1 MNRRE
6 NIKMVDF
13 DNVLCD
19 AYDLRDK
26 DLMRLRDE
34 INREIQRREKKQE
47 LEAAERVMKA
57 IQDYI
62 AAGYSIHIR
71 GNAVYFA
78 EGFEHDS
85 DFITEICTIHNDD
98 GEIII
103 DVDECCLD

>member
-1 MNRRE
+1 
-6 NIKMVDF
+6 MVDF

-19 AYDLRDK
+19 AYDLHDK

-34 INREIQRREKKQE
+34 INKEIQKREKKRE
-47 LEAAERVMKA
+47 LEAAEKVMKA
-57 IQDYI
+57 IQDYL

-71 GNAVYFA
+71 GNAVFYA
-78 EGFEHDS
+78 DSYEHER

-103 DVDECCLD
+103 DVEECCLD

>member
-1 MNRRE
+1 
-6 NIKMVDF
+6 MVDF

-19 AYDLRDK
+19 AYDLHDK
-26 DLMRLRDE
+26 DLTRLRDE
-34 INREIQRREKKQE
+34 INKEIQKREKKRE
-47 LEAAERVMKA
+47 LEAAEKVMKA
-57 IQDYI
+57 IQDYL

-85 DFITEICTIHNDD
+85 DFITEICAIHNDD